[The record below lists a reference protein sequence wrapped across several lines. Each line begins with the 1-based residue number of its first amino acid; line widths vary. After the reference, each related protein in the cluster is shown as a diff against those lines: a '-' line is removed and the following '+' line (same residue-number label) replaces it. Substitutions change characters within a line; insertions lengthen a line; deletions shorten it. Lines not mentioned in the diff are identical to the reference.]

1 MAELAAHRYL
11 SADLTQ
17 RVAHYPRSQLSDALV
32 NVARNLYFAE
42 QHSARPVLEQSY
54 GYTMRD
60 RQTDAG
66 VQRAGQHT
74 TFFALA
80 RGRRT
85 IPRATSLLV
94 AWCTVAVQ
102 DLQATT
108 VHLQISVVDASAAT
122 HTGTGD
128 YVSDQVSVGGF
139 ALTEAQQREARA
151 AHPFTHG
158 ARVYQWP
165 VEVSMSGVVAGR
177 SLIEVRGWAERLGSP
192 RTLQPLRI
200 SVWAEDR

>member
-1 MAELAAHRYL
+1 MAELTTHRYL
-11 SADLTQ
+11 SADLTP
-17 RVAHYPRSQLSDALV
+17 RVAHYPRAQLSDLLG

-42 QHSARPVLEQSY
+42 QHHARMVLEQSY

-66 VQRAGQHT
+66 VQRAGLHT

-85 IPRATSLLV
+85 IPRATSHLV
-94 AWCTVAVQ
+94 AWCTLAVH
-102 DLQATT
+102 DLQQTT
-108 VHLQISVVDASAAT
+108 VHLQIEVVDDAAGS
-122 HTGTGD
+122 HVGTAD
-128 YVSDQVSVGGF
+128 HLSDQIVIGVP
-139 ALTEAQQREARA
+139 ALTEVQRRQNQA
-151 AHPFTHG
+151 AHPFTDG

-165 VEVSMSGVVAGR
+165 VEVSLSGLVPGR
-177 SLIEVRGWAERLGSP
+177 SLIEVRGWAERLGAA

-200 SVWAEDR
+200 VVWAEDR